1 MSDSKVT
8 NLEKRCLSN
17 RLLKKITLFLFFL
30 LPRKITSIFVSLSI
44 ISMIMSIRNDK
55 IKDDE
60 TVINK
65 ISEVL
70 KVHLN
75 ESILLLPEQTLN
87 WYWKPELFESC
98 VLVDDKLKT
107 LREIILDKDDF
118 MKYKGTV
125 LNRML
130 DSLPR
135 SIQMKLH
142 LNDTNTRTAIK
153 HNIVNTFIHG

>member
-1 MSDSKVT
+1 MSDSNVT
-8 NLEKRCLSN
+8 KLEQRCLTN

-44 ISMIMSIRNDK
+44 ISMIMSIRETRINN
-55 IKDDE
+55 DE

-70 KVHLN
+70 KVHLT

-107 LREIILDKDDF
+107 LREIILNKEDF

-130 DSLPR
+130 DSLPK

-142 LNDTNTRTAIK
+142 LNDQNTRTTIK
-153 HNIVNTFIHG
+153 HNIVTAFIYG